1 MVFHLITKVK
11 VKVKSLSC
19 VPLFGTP
26 WTVAYQA
33 PPSMEF
39 SRQEY
44 WSGLPFPSPGDL
56 PDPGIKPGSPAL
68 QADALPSEP
77 SGKPLIT
84 KEVINSCSVV
94 SDSLWPHESQQ
105 TGQLDP
111 WLADTILHH
120 NTAMYSISL
129 LSFQCHTEKWKE
141 LVHNF
146 HEGNCLPGRT
156 DSCLIPVHTMFY
168 IITFKHLIPNH

>member
-11 VKVKSLSC
+11 VKVNSLSR

-84 KEVINSCSVV
+84 KEVINS
-94 SDSLWPHESQQ
+94 L
-105 TGQLDP
+105 
-111 WLADTILHH
+111 
-120 NTAMYSISL
+120 Y
-129 LSFQCHTEKWKE
+129 
-141 LVHNF
+141 
-146 HEGNCLPGRT
+146 
-156 DSCLIPVHTMFY
+156 
-168 IITFKHLIPNH
+168 